1 MKYKIATPE
10 RVREWKARR
19 KFIQENDVKAS
30 VFMKC
35 HKFVKTAEAS
45 KRAASAA
52 TSASDFAVRIA
63 ASAMRSYVIFV
74 HLYLFVCMV
83 HAHTHLSDLFDWTK
97 KIRQNTGPE
106 RKIFRGVTKS
116 RKEEEWTRE
125 WKAQRELDLRS
136 SEIYTERKVSFC
148 SESK

>member
-74 HLYLFVCMV
+74 LSIYSSV
-83 HAHTHLSDLFDWTK
+83 HSHTITRHICQIYSIGRKRYD
-97 KIRQNTGPE
+97 KILAPKEKYFE
-106 RKIFRGVTKS
+106 RLQRVEKRRNGQENGK
-116 RKEEEWTRE
+116 RRE
-125 WKAQRELDLRS
+125 S
-136 SEIYTERKVSFC
+136 
-148 SESK
+148 